1 MISKETFV
9 TILEQVKKLEEYQNK
24 LDEVFSLN
32 EWPIS
37 DIALAIA
44 SIVAKDCG
52 DYEDRWYNLLTVD
65 YICYYEWGTNYEE
78 GYLIEDVDN
87 GKKFAP
93 TSLEEL
99 YDVIQYW
106 NNKSNKE
113 EENNYNVS

>member
-1 MISKETFV
+1 MMTKENFV
-9 TILEQVKKLEEYQNK
+9 AVLEQVKKLEEYQNK

-37 DIALAIA
+37 EAAIEIA

-52 DYEDRWYNLLTVD
+52 DYEDGWYNLLTLD
-65 YICYYEWGTNYEE
+65 YICEYEWGTDYR
-78 GYLIEDVDN
+78 GDCLVEDIDT
-87 GKKFAP
+87 KEKFAP

-106 NNKSNKE
+106 NNKSINKE
-113 EENNYNVS
+113 EKKND